1 MHKYKASHL
10 QTGMSMNQ
18 LLNLSSH
25 PNCKLTHIVKL
36 KLGSEA
42 INQARAETELGL
54 NKIQAEHK

>member
-1 MHKYKASHL
+1 
-10 QTGMSMNQ
+10 MNQ

-25 PNCKLTHIVKL
+25 PTCKLTHIVKL